1 MWARANNYQGAMI
14 GIFVGVI
21 VLLVSSTYFNRS
33 NKLMLDLELSLKCCL
48 IAILMEYYHTYVG
61 VVLYRGR
68 VTGCYNGQEQGGS
81 QG

>member
-1 MWARANNYQGAMI
+1 MWARANDYQGAMI
-14 GIFVGVI
+14 GTFVGVI

-33 NKLMLDLELSLKCCL
+33 NKSMLDLELLLKCCL
-48 IAILMEYYHTYVG
+48 IAILMEYYHTCVG
-61 VVLYRGR
+61 IVFYRGC